1 MGNRSQAVVLCMGPG
16 CPVQQL
22 TDQPAV
28 GSLISRFT
36 SVAGPWGALP
46 SDLKLEFYFFYFSR
60 FWMSKFPWPSS

>member
-1 MGNRSQAVVLCMGPG
+1 M
-16 CPVQQL
+16 
-22 TDQPAV
+22 
-28 GSLISRFT
+28 SRFT